1 MIKELI
7 SLEGKSSLQMTHNV
21 EEIVPYTLSN
31 SSGVINISR
40 VDALDIALA
49 ILEHEGYQVN

>member
-7 SLEGKSSLQMTHNV
+7 SLEGKSSLQMTHNA
-21 EEIVPYTLSN
+21 EEISPYNISN
-31 SSGVINISR
+31 SSGVVNLSR